1 MVEDKKI
8 NDFQLI
14 FCRNVLIYFDKELK
28 TNIFELFKQ
37 SLDSYGFLV
46 LGESESL
53 DNHEKFLT
61 LDKKNRIYK
70 RKI

>member
-28 TNIFELFKQ
+28 TNIFEL
-37 SLDSYGFLV
+37 LDSYGFLV